1 MTIAPSA
8 GSLAELLPGS
18 WHIGATN
25 FPMWLRGDRLTPT
38 LTYAVRSEQPLKLL
52 DTVTYT
58 TPGGVQKTIVGVDTY
73 RGDGSDAAG
82 FVWRGRGLLFP
93 FASHWKVEGVGPSD
107 EFVVTRFSK
116 SLVTPAGVDI
126 MVRDGARLDAQEL
139 RTIVATSPGEFGL
152 APEDLAS
159 LTWLE
164 LPATE

>member
-8 GSLAELLPGS
+8 GSLGELLPGS

-25 FPMWLRGDRLTPT
+25 FPMWLRGDRLNPT
-38 LTYAVRSEQPLKLL
+38 LSYEVRSEQPLKLT
-52 DTVTYT
+52 DTVTYST
-58 TPGGVQKTIVGVDTY
+58 LAGAQKSIAGVDTL
-73 RGDGSDAAG
+73 RGDG
-82 FVWRGRGLLFP
+82 FVWRGRGILFP
-93 FASHWKVEGVGPSD
+93 FASHWTVEGVGPSD

-126 MVRDGARLDAQEL
+126 MVRQGARLDSQEL

-152 APEDLAS
+152 TPEDLAT

-164 LPATE
+164 LPATA

>member
-25 FPMWLRGDRLTPT
+25 FPMWLRGDRLSPT
-38 LTYAVRSEQPLKLL
+38 LTYTIRSEQPLKLL
-52 DTVTYT
+52 DTVSYS
-58 TPGGVQKTIVGVDTY
+58 TPGGAQKSIVGIDTF
-73 RGDGSDAAG
+73 RGDGTDAAG

-93 FASHWKVEGVGPSD
+93 FASRWKVEGIGPSH

-116 SLVTPAGVDI
+116 SLVSPAGVDI

-164 LPATE
+164 LPTTA